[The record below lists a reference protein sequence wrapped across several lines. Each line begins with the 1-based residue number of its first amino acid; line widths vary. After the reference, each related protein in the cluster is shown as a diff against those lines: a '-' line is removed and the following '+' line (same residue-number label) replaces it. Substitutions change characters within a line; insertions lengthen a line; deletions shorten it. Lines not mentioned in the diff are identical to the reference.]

1 MAQPSTP
8 EVTVGRY
15 SSMATVISPSARS
28 RSAALRTNRPVRTA
42 SPEAPPVAVLTVLL
56 PIFNEEAT
64 LQLLLDK
71 LLSID
76 PGVPFEVVAVNDAS
90 SDRSGEILANCHD
103 PRLTVITHLSNRG
116 KGAAVQTAL
125 ASARGDVT
133 VIQDAD
139 LEYDPE
145 QLRALIAPVVA
156 GETDVVY
163 GSRFLGSVSD
173 MRRRNRMANHA
184 LTWLTRLLYR
194 TTITDME
201 TCYKVIRRDIIA
213 DLHVE
218 AQRFDMEP
226 EITARLIRRGHHIL
240 ELPIAYEGRT
250 HDDGK
255 KIGYADGI
263 EAVVT
268 LIRWRFRSNP

>member
-1 MAQPSTP
+1 MALPTTPTPTNGRYPSVATAVSPSSTPIAPVRRARRAQPAKATP
-8 EVTVGRY
+8 
-15 SSMATVISPSARS
+15 
-28 RSAALRTNRPVRTA
+28 
-42 SPEAPPVAVLTVLL
+42 VLSVLL
-56 PIFNEEAT
+56 PVYNEEST
-64 LQLLLDK
+64 LDELLAK

-76 PGVPFEVVAVNDAS
+76 PGVTFEVIAVDDAS
-90 SDRSGEILANCHD
+90 ADRSGEILAACED
-103 PRLTVITHLSNRG
+103 PRLTVITHRTNRG

-125 ASARGDVT
+125 SAATGDVT

-145 QLRALIAPVVA
+145 QLGALVAPVVA

-173 MRRRNRMANHA
+173 MRRRNRLANLG
-184 LTWLTRLLYR
+184 LTWMTRLLYR

-201 TCYKVIRRDIIA
+201 TCYKVIRREIIA

-263 EAVVT
+263 EAIVT

>member
-1 MAQPSTP
+1 
-8 EVTVGRY
+8 
-15 SSMATVISPSARS
+15 MATVITPGARTQTVAS
-28 RSAALRTNRPVRTA
+28 TTTRPPRSFTNA
-42 SPEAPPVAVLTVLL
+42 APPAAVLSVLL
-56 PIFNEEAT
+56 PVYNEEAT
-64 LQLLLDK
+64 LDLLLDK
-71 LLSID
+71 LLAIN

-90 SDRSGEILANCHD
+90 ADRSGEILERRND
-103 PRLTVITHLSNRG
+103 PRLTVITHRSNRG

-125 ASARGDVT
+125 AAARGEIT

-145 QLRALIAPVVA
+145 QLGALIAPVVS

-173 MRRRNRMANHA
+173 MRKRNRLANLG
-184 LTWLTRLLYR
+184 LTWMTRLLYR

-226 EITARLIRRGHHIL
+226 EITARLIRRGHNIL
-240 ELPIAYEGRT
+240 ELPITYEGRT

-263 EAVVT
+263 EAVLT

>member
-1 MAQPSTP
+1 MAQRPTSEATDR
-8 EVTVGRY
+8 RY
-15 SSMATVISPSARS
+15 SSVATVITPKTSTPAAPSGRKRAPSPARP
-28 RSAALRTNRPVRTA
+28 T
-42 SPEAPPVAVLTVLL
+42 AVLSVLL
-56 PIFNEEAT
+56 PVYNEEAT
-64 LQLLLDK
+64 LDVLLDR
-71 LLSID
+71 LLAID
-76 PGVPFEVVAVNDAS
+76 PGVPFEVIAVNDAS
-90 SDRSGEILANCHD
+90 SDASGEILARRKD
-103 PRLTVITHLSNRG
+103 RRLTVITHLSNRG

-125 ASARGDVT
+125 ASARGEVT

-139 LEYDPE
+139 LEYDPD
-145 QLRALIAPVVA
+145 QLRRLVAPVIA
-156 GETDVVY
+156 GATDVVY

-173 MRRRNRMANHA
+173 MRRRNRLANLG
-184 LTWLTRLLYR
+184 LTWMTRLLYG

-226 EITARLIRRGHHIL
+226 EITARLIRRGHNIL
-240 ELPIAYEGRT
+240 ELPISYEGRT
-250 HDDGK
+250 HDAGK

-263 EAVVT
+263 EAIVT

>member
-1 MAQPSTP
+1 MAP
-8 EVTVGRY
+8 
-15 SSMATVISPSARS
+15 AISPDTRAASVAPSETSSAHTTAPHT
-28 RSAALRTNRPVRTA
+28 AAQTLP
-42 SPEAPPVAVLTVLL
+42 AVLSVLL
-56 PIFNEEAT
+56 PVYNEEPT
-64 LQLLLDK
+64 LDVLLDK
-71 LLSID
+71 LLAID
-76 PGVPFEVVAVNDAS
+76 PGVPFEVIAVNDAS
-90 SDRSGEILANCHD
+90 SDRSGEILASRSD
-103 PRLTVITHLSNRG
+103 PRLTVIEHRSNRG

-125 ASARGDVT
+125 AAARGEIT

-173 MRRRNRMANHA
+173 MRRRNRLANLG
-184 LTWLTRLLYR
+184 LTSLTRLLYR

-201 TCYKVIRRDIIA
+201 TCYKVIRREVIA
-213 DLHVE
+213 DLHIE

-226 EITARLIRRGHHIL
+226 EITARLLRRGHDIL
-240 ELPIAYEGRT
+240 ELPIAYEGRS
-250 HDDGK
+250 HDNGK
-255 KIGYADGI
+255 KIGYLDGI
-263 EAVVT
+263 EAVLT

>member
-1 MAQPSTP
+1 MTQLSAPVSG
-8 EVTVGRY
+8 VDR
-15 SSMATVISPSARS
+15 SSPMTTVITPNESTGSSAIQRRSRRSKSSAR
-28 RSAALRTNRPVRTA
+28 PK
-42 SPEAPPVAVLTVLL
+42 AVLSVLL
-56 PIFNEEAT
+56 PIYNEAAT
-64 LQLLLDK
+64 LDILLDK

-90 SDRSGEILANCHD
+90 DDRSGEILARRND
-103 PRLTVITHLSNRG
+103 PRLTVITHRSNRG

-125 ASARGDVT
+125 AGAQGEIV

-145 QLRALIAPVVA
+145 QLRALVSPVVA
-156 GETDVVY
+156 GETDVVF

-173 MRRRNRMANHA
+173 MRRRNRLANLW

-201 TCYKVIRRDIIA
+201 TCYKVIRKDILA

-226 EITARLIRRGHHIL
+226 EITARLIRRGHRIV

-255 KIGYADGI
+255 KIGYADGV
-263 EAVVT
+263 EAVLT

>member
-1 MAQPSTP
+1 
-8 EVTVGRY
+8 
-15 SSMATVISPSARS
+15 MATVITPGARTQTV
-28 RSAALRTNRPVRTA
+28 APTTTRPPRPLTKA
-42 SPEAPPVAVLTVLL
+42 APPAAVLSVLL
-56 PIFNEEAT
+56 PVYNEEAT
-64 LQLLLDK
+64 LDLLLDK
-71 LLSID
+71 LLAIN

-90 SDRSGEILANCHD
+90 ADRSGEILERRND
-103 PRLTVITHLSNRG
+103 PRLTVITHRSNRG

-125 ASARGDVT
+125 AAARGEIT

-145 QLRALIAPVVA
+145 QLGALIAPVVS

-173 MRRRNRMANHA
+173 MRKRNRLANLG
-184 LTWLTRLLYR
+184 LTWMTRLLYR

-226 EITARLIRRGHHIL
+226 EITARLIRRGHNIL

-255 KIGYADGI
+255 KIGYADGV
-263 EAVVT
+263 EAVLT